1 MGVMPTCIC
10 GTVRKSR
17 GRCRWPGRPSQ
28 PAGTTRQPSPSSPPG
43 LANPVA
49 KRSAQSCMQRSGA
62 PSCCDARGDLTVSEA
77 VFSVQRAPIYTES
90 DRKHIQ
96 LRTIVVLIASQ
107 TAGGFGLVA
116 TYIVSALL
124 AQDITGSA
132 TLGTIAASCLSIG
145 SAVVAVPMSRL
156 MNRYGRRPGLR
167 FGYLV
172 GAAGAT
178 AAVLGA
184 ILVNYPLLCLGVFGA
199 GAGNAANLATRYAA
213 SDLAP
218 EHRRAMMISLIVLA
232 TTFGSATGSG
242 MSGITSYVGV
252 SLGLPDKTGA
262 YVVAGIMFLVA
273 AAIVELF
280 LRPDPMHVAEDLANS
295 AQLAANA
302 GPAQPAPST
311 REAVSLIWQKPEA
324 RLAVFAMVVSQL
336 TMVGVM
342 ALTPLHMDAG
352 GQSQSAIGM
361 MMAVHIFGMYLF
373 SPLVGI
379 LTDRIGSY
387 PMLYIAGGFCTWGA
401 WWAAVTPPEG
411 VLGVFMGN
419 FLVGLGWCFG
429 VVAGSNLMVA
439 LYPLHQRVAVQ
450 GVGDFAMLGSG
461 AAAGLS
467 SGALYTI
474 FQYSGVNYA
483 NAAFG
488 LALILATFFTYTGVQ
503 RAMRRPHHQQ
513 PATAVGG

>member
-1 MGVMPTCIC
+1 MAQ
-10 GTVRKSR
+10 
-17 GRCRWPGRPSQ
+17 RC
-28 PAGTTRQPSPSSPPG
+28 
-43 LANPVA
+43 
-49 KRSAQSCMQRSGA
+49 A
-62 PSCCDARGDLTVSEA
+62 PSCCDARGDVTVSDA
-77 VFSVQRAPIYTES
+77 VFSVRRASTYTES
-90 DRKHIQ
+90 DRERIQ
-96 LRTIVVLIASQ
+96 RRTIVVLIASQ
-107 TAGGFGLVA
+107 AAGGFGLVA

-132 TLGTIAASCLSIG
+132 TLGTVAASCLSIG
-145 SAVVAVPMSRL
+145 SASVAVPMSRL
-156 MNRYGRRPGLR
+156 MNRYGRRSGLR

-172 GAAGAT
+172 GAGGAT

-184 ILVNYPLLCLGVFGA
+184 ILLNYPLLCLGVFGA

-218 EHRRAMMISLIVLA
+218 EHRRASTIAMIVWA
-232 TTFGSATGSG
+232 TTFGSAAGSAV
-242 MSGITSYVGV
+242 SGFASEVGV
-252 SLGLPDKTGA
+252 WFGLPDKTGSYA
-262 YVVAGIMFLVA
+262 FAGLMFLVA

-280 LRPDPMHVAEDLANS
+280 LRPDPMRVAEELASS
-295 AQLAANA
+295 ARLGADAA
-302 GPAQPAPST
+302 PAQQAPST
-311 REAVSLIWQKPEA
+311 REAVSLIWHKPEA
-324 RLAVFAMVVSQL
+324 RLAVLAMVVSQL

-352 GQSQSAIGM
+352 GQTQNVIGL
-361 MMAVHIFGMYLF
+361 MMAFHILGMYLF
-373 SPLVGI
+373 SPVVGH

-387 PMLYIAGGFCTWGA
+387 PMLYLAGGLCTWGA

-439 LYPLHQRVAVQ
+439 LFPLHQRVAVQ

-488 LALILATFFTYTGVQ
+488 LALILATFFTYTGVR

>member
-1 MGVMPTCIC
+1 MT
-10 GTVRKSR
+10 
-17 GRCRWPGRPSQ
+17 
-28 PAGTTRQPSPSSPPG
+28 
-43 LANPVA
+43 
-49 KRSAQSCMQRSGA
+49 
-62 PSCCDARGDLTVSEA
+62 DA
-77 VFSVQRAPIYTES
+77 VFSVQRASTYTDA
-90 DRKHIQ
+90 DRERIQ
-96 LRTIVVLIASQ
+96 KRTLVVLIASQ
-107 TAGGFGLVA
+107 AAGGFGLVA

-124 AQDITGSA
+124 AKDITGSP

-145 SAVVAVPMSRL
+145 SAAVAVPMSRL
-156 MNRYGRRPGLR
+156 MNRYGRRTGLR

-172 GAAGAT
+172 GAGGAT

-184 ILVNYPLLCLGVFGA
+184 ILLNYPLLCLGVFGA

-213 SDLAP
+213 SDLSP
-218 EHRRAMMISLIVLA
+218 EHRRASTISMIVWA
-232 TTFGSATGSG
+232 TTFGSTAGSAV
-242 MSGITSYVGV
+242 SGFASEVGV
-252 SLGLPDKTGA
+252 SLGLPDKTGS
-262 YVVAGIMFLVA
+262 YVFAGIMFLVA

-280 LRPDPMHVAEDLANS
+280 LRPDPMHVAEDLSLS
-295 AQLAANA
+295 AQLGSDK
-302 GPAQPAPST
+302 GPAQQAPST
-311 REAVSLIWQKPEA
+311 REAISLIWHKPEA
-324 RLAVFAMVVSQL
+324 RLAVLAMVVSQV

-352 GQSQSAIGM
+352 GQTQNVIGF
-361 MMAVHIFGMYLF
+361 MMAFHILGMYLF
-373 SPLVGI
+373 SPLVGH
-379 LTDRIGSY
+379 LTDRIGNY
-387 PMLYIAGGFCTWGA
+387 PMLYIAGGLCTWGA
-401 WWAAVTPPEG
+401 WWAAITPPEG

-419 FLVGLGWCFG
+419 FLAGLGWCFG

-488 LALILATFFTYTGVQ
+488 LALILATFFTYAGAR

-513 PATAVGG
+513 QPATAVGG

>member
-1 MGVMPTCIC
+1 
-10 GTVRKSR
+10 
-17 GRCRWPGRPSQ
+17 
-28 PAGTTRQPSPSSPPG
+28 
-43 LANPVA
+43 
-49 KRSAQSCMQRSGA
+49 MQRPGA
-62 PSCCDARGDLTVSEA
+62 PSCCDARGEVTVTDA
-77 VFSVQRAPIYTES
+77 VFSVRRAPTYAES
-90 DRKHIQ
+90 DRERIQ
-96 LRTIVVLIASQ
+96 RRTMVVLIASQ
-107 TAGGFGLVA
+107 AAGGFGLVA

-124 AQDITGSA
+124 AQDITGSP

-145 SAVVAVPMSRL
+145 SAGVAVPMSRL
-156 MNRYGRRPGLR
+156 MNRHGRRTGLR

-172 GAAGAT
+172 GAGGAT

-184 ILVNYPLLCLGVFGA
+184 ILLNYPLLCLGVFGA

-218 EHRRAMMISLIVLA
+218 EHRRASTISMIVLA
-232 TTFGSATGSG
+232 TTFGSAAGSAV
-242 MSGITSYVGV
+242 SGFASEVGV
-252 SLGLPDKTGA
+252 VLGLPDKTGSYA
-262 YVVAGIMFLVA
+262 FAGIMFLVA

-280 LRPDPMHVAEDLANS
+280 LRPDPMEVAEDLSYS
-295 AQLAANA
+295 AQLSADAE
-302 GPAQPAPST
+302 PPPRAPST

-324 RLAVFAMVVSQL
+324 RLAVLAMVVGQL

-352 GQSQSAIGM
+352 GQTQNVIGM
-361 MMAVHIFGMYLF
+361 MMAFHIFGMYLF
-373 SPLVGI
+373 SPVVGH

-387 PMLYIAGGFCTWGA
+387 PMLYIAGGLCTWGA

-429 VVAGSNLMVA
+429 VIAGSNLMVA

-467 SGALYTI
+467 SGALYSI

-488 LALILATFFTYTGVQ
+488 VALILATFFTYTGVR
-503 RAMRRPHHQQ
+503 RAMRRPQHQQ
-513 PATAVGG
+513 QAVAVGG

>member
-1 MGVMPTCIC
+1 M
-10 GTVRKSR
+10 
-17 GRCRWPGRPSQ
+17 
-28 PAGTTRQPSPSSPPG
+28 
-43 LANPVA
+43 
-49 KRSAQSCMQRSGA
+49 
-62 PSCCDARGDLTVSEA
+62 
-77 VFSVQRAPIYTES
+77 QRAPTYTES
-90 DRKHIQ
+90 ARERIQ
-96 LRTIVVLIASQ
+96 KRTIVVLIASQ
-107 TAGGFGLVA
+107 AAGGFGLVA

-132 TLGTIAASCLSIG
+132 TFGTVAASCLSIG
-145 SAVVAVPMSRL
+145 SASAAVPMSRL
-156 MNRYGRRPGLR
+156 MNRYGRRSGLR

-172 GAAGAT
+172 GAGGAT

-184 ILVNYPLLCLGVFGA
+184 ILLNYPLLCLGVFGA

-218 EHRRAMMISLIVLA
+218 EHRRASTISMVVWA
-232 TTFGSATGSG
+232 TTFGSAAGSAV
-242 MSGITSYVGV
+242 SGFAGEVGV
-252 SLGLPDKTGA
+252 SLGLPDKTGS
-262 YVVAGIMFLVA
+262 YVFAGLMFLVA
-273 AAIVELF
+273 AAIVELL
-280 LRPDPMHVAEDLANS
+280 LRPDPMRVAEDLSYS
-295 AQLAANA
+295 AELSTDAEAA
-302 GPAQPAPST
+302 PPAPST

-324 RLAVFAMVVSQL
+324 RLAVLAMVVSQL

-352 GQSQSAIGM
+352 GQTQNVIGF
-361 MMAVHIFGMYLF
+361 MMAFHILGMYLF
-373 SPLVGI
+373 SPVVGH

-387 PMLYIAGGFCTWGA
+387 PMLCTAGGLCTWGA

-450 GVGDFAMLGSG
+450 GVGDVAMLGSG

-488 LALILATFFTYTGVQ
+488 LTLILAAFFTYTGVR
-503 RAMRRPHHQQ
+503 RATRRPHQQQ